1 MRGALGSVLLLAC
14 GATQKAT
21 GTASES
27 LDSGLRT
34 PGELVTA
41 DGWVSNVELDPWPEH
56 RTADHSCDERG
67 ILVEDGLLEVR
78 TGDCGYVVLS
88 QPTLRAVRRSDTIE
102 LLLYHSAL
110 TAAESAEAHV
120 AFHMGDVLVWET
132 TLPIPSPS
140 LVHDVVVPAP
150 AAAPIGTM
158 MVLHLH
164 NHGSNA
170 WNLAHLRVRH

>member
-1 MRGALGSVLLLAC
+1 MRAALGSVLLLAC
-14 GATQKAT
+14 RPAQKVPT
-21 GTASES
+21 TASES

-41 DGWVSNVELDPWPEH
+41 EGWVSTVALDPWPEH
-56 RTADHSCDERG
+56 RTAEHSCDEQG

-78 TGDCGYVVLS
+78 TGDCGYAVLS
-88 QPTLRAVRRSDTIE
+88 QPSLRTVRRSDTIE

-110 TAAESAEAHV
+110 TAAEAAEAHV
-120 AFHMGDVLVWET
+120 AIQLGDDLVWET

-140 LVHDVVVPAP
+140 LVHDVAVPAP
-150 AAAPIGTM
+150 ADASIGTM